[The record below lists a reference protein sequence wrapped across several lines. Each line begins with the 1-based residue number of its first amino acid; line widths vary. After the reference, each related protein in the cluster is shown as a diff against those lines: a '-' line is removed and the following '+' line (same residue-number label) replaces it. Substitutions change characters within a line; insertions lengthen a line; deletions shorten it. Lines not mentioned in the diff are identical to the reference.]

1 MANPP
6 PSLPPGVAEALAR
19 GNLIEAIKLFRSS
32 GMGLKQAKDAVDAH
46 LKGKPVAAP
55 AAFSGG
61 MGGALP
67 PGVVEALQ
75 QGQKIEAIRLMRE
88 QAGLGLKE
96 AKEAVEAYERTRAP
110 TLSDLSPGQV
120 GDTGSGIWWVVVLV
134 LVCVAGFLIIR
145 RLV

>member
-1 MANPP
+1 MTNPP

-46 LKGKPVAAP
+46 LKGKPAAAP
-55 AAFSGG
+55 VFSGG
-61 MGGALP
+61 MSQPLP

-88 QAGLGLKE
+88 QSGLGLKE
-96 AKEAVEAYERTRAP
+96 SKEAVEAYERTRAP

-145 RLV
+145 RLA